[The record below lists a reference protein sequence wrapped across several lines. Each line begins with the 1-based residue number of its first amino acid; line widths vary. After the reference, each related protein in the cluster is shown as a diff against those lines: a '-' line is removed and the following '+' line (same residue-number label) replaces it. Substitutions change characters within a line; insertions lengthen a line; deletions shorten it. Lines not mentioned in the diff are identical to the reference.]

1 MQPTQPSDPYA
12 GTRGTGETA
21 PPRRRYA
28 VDAARLWAGGVAA
41 AVVAAG
47 VAIVGLL
54 IARGVCNT
62 PVLIPDKDGALVNA
76 NSIRY
81 ALGAAAA
88 ALVATGLMHLLL
100 LYAPSPRTF
109 FVWIVGLA
117 TAAVTIAPFGW
128 GASIESK
135 IAVAAI
141 NLAIGIAVMTTIL
154 SVSRSTTTAT
164 TATP

>member
-1 MQPTQPSDPYA
+1 MQPSDRYTGSPA
-12 GTRGTGETA
+12 APATSGAPSRTR
-21 PPRRRYA
+21 YH

-41 AVVAAG
+41 AIVAGG

-62 PVLIPDKDGALVNA
+62 PVLIPNRDGALVNA
-76 NSIRY
+76 NSFKY
-81 ALGAAAA
+81 ALAAAIA
-88 ALVATGLMHLLL
+88 ALVATALMHFLL

-109 FVWIVGLA
+109 FTWIVGLG
-117 TAAVTIAPFGW
+117 TAAVTVAPFGW
-128 GASIESK
+128 NASTASK

-154 SVSRSTTTAT
+154 SVSRSTTTRA
-164 TATP
+164 